1 MNIFCIALFSIEIS
15 GTLFAL
21 AIMLNTQGCRNY
33 LLALLLLCILG
44 YSSNALAFQIIFIKT
59 AKPSAIFV
67 AIYSA
72 FEVLTHWLISYQ
84 YLQVSNETK
93 YLLDIEVLLNDPVKI
108 AEVGRFKKRMRQT
121 HIPVV
126 LLIVALSVLV
136 YFGWVEIKEGDTSV
150 NYCYIIGSYGLLAI
164 IIILTFLWGRSLI
177 KLYKDTQ
184 ASEKLLP
191 KQWIFKLHGTL
202 LVLYLVFQSLDIF
215 CQ

>member
-1 MNIFCIALFSIEIS
+1 MNIVSISLFSLEIT
-15 GTLFAL
+15 GTLVAF

-44 YSSNALAFQIIFIKT
+44 YSSNALAWQIIILKT
-59 AKPSAIFV
+59 NKPSSILV

-72 FEVLTHWLISYQ
+72 FEVLTHWLISHQ
-84 YLQVSNETK
+84 YLQVSYETK

-108 AEVGRFKKRMRQT
+108 AEVGRFKKRMRLS

-136 YFGWVEIKEGDTSV
+136 YFGWQDIKQQTASV
-150 NYCYIIGSYGLLAI
+150 NYCYIIGSYGLLSMI
-164 IIILTFLWGRSLI
+164 VVLTILWGRSLI
-177 KLYKDTQ
+177 KLYRDTQ

-191 KQWIFKLHGTL
+191 KKSIFKVHGTL
-202 LVLYLVFQSLDIF
+202 LVLYLVFQSLDIY
-215 CQ
+215 C